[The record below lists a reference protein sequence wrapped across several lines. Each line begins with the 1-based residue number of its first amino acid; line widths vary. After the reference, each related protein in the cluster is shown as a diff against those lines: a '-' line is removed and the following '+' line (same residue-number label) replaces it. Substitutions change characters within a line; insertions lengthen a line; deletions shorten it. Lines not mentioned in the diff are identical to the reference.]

1 MENTSKNK
9 EVVGKEGFVW
19 LPSSPLMPS
28 RSHGPPGGSD
38 GKESSC
44 NAEDP
49 GLIPGW
55 GRAPQINWMTSQSIG
70 RPERQNFGKAESENL
85 LTMGEGSVLK
95 WERWQANIWTQSFHS
110 SLVM

>member
-1 MENTSKNK
+1 MMENTSKNK

-55 GRAPQINWMTSQSIG
+55 GRYP
-70 RPERQNFGKAESENL
+70 
-85 LTMGEGSVLK
+85 GEGNGYPLQYSLLENSIDRGAWWVMVYGEGDDRGLDS
-95 WERWQANIWTQSFHS
+95 WTA
-110 SLVM
+110 SLTQWT